1 MGPRSRIYA
10 RVSLQGEPI
19 MSLYIGIDV
28 SKKHLDVASNQSSHS
43 QRITYDDKGLKALV
57 RSLKKLQPQSII
69 VEATA
74 SLERQLVYTLA
85 DYDLPVVLINAL
97 QTRRFAQAMGTL
109 AKTDPIDARMLALYG
124 ERMKPEPRAIPNKQ
138 QRQLSLCIDR
148 RRALNQMIVA
158 EKNRLHSSPKF
169 LHRSIRAHIR
179 FIQNQL
185 TTLDNRIDRLLI
197 QDPQKQH
204 TNQILQSTPAV
215 GPVVAK
221 TLIVDLPELGTLNNK
236 QIAALV
242 GLAPITCDSGMKR
255 GKRRI
260 RAGRKSVRTALYLA
274 AMTGTRFN
282 PVLKNFYQRLIDAG
296 KPPKVALTAVDH
308 KLLIILNAM
317 VRDQTIWQ
325 QPKETLS

>member
-1 MGPRSRIYA
+1 
-10 RVSLQGEPI
+10 

-28 SKKHLDVASNQSSHS
+28 SKKHLDVASNQSAHS
-43 QRITYDDKGLKALV
+43 QRITYDEKTLKALV
-57 RSLKKLQPQSII
+57 RSLKKLQPQAII

-74 SLERQLVYTLA
+74 SLERNLVYTLA

-109 AKTDPIDARMLALYG
+109 AKTDPIDAKMLVLYG
-124 ERMKPEPRAIPNKQ
+124 ERMKPKPRALPNKQ
-138 QRQLSLCIDR
+138 QRHLALCIDR

-169 LHRSIRAHIR
+169 LHRSIRAHLR

-185 TTLDNRIDRLLI
+185 TTLDNNIDRLLMK
-197 QDPQKQH
+197 DPQKQH
-204 TNQILQSTPAV
+204 TNQILQFAPAV
-215 GPVVAK
+215 GPVIAK
-221 TLIVDLPELGTLNNK
+221 TLLIDLPELGTLNNK

-242 GLAPITCDSGMKR
+242 GLAPISKDSGMKR

-260 RAGRKSVRTALYLA
+260 RAGRASVRTALYLA
-274 AMTGTRFN
+274 AMTGARFN
-282 PVLKNFYQRLIDAG
+282 PVLKNFYQRLIGAG
-296 KPPKVALTAVDH
+296 KPPKVALTAVAH

-317 VRDQTIWQ
+317 VRDQTMWL
-325 QPKETLS
+325 QPKESLS